1 MVLLDAESSRAR
13 RFLLPHER
21 LVAEVRW
28 HPVRLTVPLLVLL
41 GVAALMGWLASAVDA
56 GSPVLDVAGVVLL
69 VTALWFAWQVL
80 EWWQER
86 LIITDR
92 RIMLGTGVLTRK
104 LAVMPLRK
112 VTDMTYERPLIGR
125 LFAEYGWGTFVME
138 SAGQDQ
144 ALHRITPLPYPDVL
158 YARLSSEIFGD
169 AGMYGSPPPAED
181 AGDGTPVDEDDDA
194 PPGASEL
201 ATEPG
206 ELTPADD
213 RTMIVRRRED
223 D

>member
-28 HPVRLTVPLLVLL
+28 HPVRLAGPLLVLL
-41 GVAALMGWLASAVDA
+41 GVAGAAGAVAAAAPA
-56 GSPVLDVAGVVLL
+56 GSVALDVAGVALL
-69 VTALWFAWQVL
+69 LAAAWFAWQVL

-112 VTDMTYERPLIGR
+112 VTDMTYERPLVGR

-169 AGMYGSPPPAED
+169 AGMYGTPPPED

-194 PPGASEL
+194 EPG
-201 ATEPG
+201 ATEPATGPG
-206 ELTPADD
+206 ELAPGDD
-213 RTMIVRRRED
+213 RTLVVRRRED